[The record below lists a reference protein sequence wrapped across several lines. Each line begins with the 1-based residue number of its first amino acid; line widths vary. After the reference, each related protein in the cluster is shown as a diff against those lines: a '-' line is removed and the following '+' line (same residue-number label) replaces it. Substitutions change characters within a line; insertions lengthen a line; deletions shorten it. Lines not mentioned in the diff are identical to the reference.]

1 MSPPYPQFNLVIAEL
16 VHLGRGGPSAQCDQ
30 NAYLLVIALHSLKA
44 SNSKAEQDDCLLARP
59 PQPHM
64 LTMRVKLNTNIEAR
78 QSPGLTCD
86 TLMSLK
92 CM

>member
-1 MSPPYPQFNLVIAEL
+1 LVIAEL
-16 VHLGRGGPSAQCDQ
+16 VHLDHGGPSAQFDQ

-44 SNSKAEQDDCLLARP
+44 GNSKAEHDECLPARP

-64 LTMRVKLNTNIEAR
+64 LTMHAKPNTNIEAR
-78 QSPGLTCD
+78 KSPGLTCD

-92 CM
+92 CV